1 MDIYDP
7 LRDWA
12 AYESVDKI
20 CSVTFESAKENNH
33 ARNRNRNN

>member
-12 AYESVDKI
+12 AYESVVDKI

-33 ARNRNRNN
+33 TRNRNN